1 MVAYKF
7 NHVCL
12 ESWGLNLP
20 PHQVSSAELEDKLAP
35 LYKRLEIP
43 FGTLEKLTA
52 IKTRHFWDKSV
63 MPSQA
68 ATVAA
73 RNAVDGIGFA
83 REHIQALFSCS
94 VTRDYFEPAV
104 AALVHGA
111 LGLDERAV
119 TMDITNAC
127 IGFSNGLLTLAN
139 LIETGVVK
147 AGVVV
152 SAENV
157 ASIIDSSVTH
167 LLSNNE
173 ITRDMMLRILPTFTL
188 GCGSVSIVLC
198 HESIATRGH
207 KLKGAVSRSATQ
219 HSELCVGNADF
230 CAAMPTEGLNPI
242 MQTDSQLII
251 SSAAKLGARIW
262 PDASQAF
269 GWKAADI
276 NRIFCHQVGKQLNA
290 GFFREMGLSN
300 EHEFIVYPRYGNQVS
315 AALPTALVTGI
326 TEKPLNRGDKVLLT
340 AFGSG
345 LNGIFTAI
353 EW

>member
-7 NHVCL
+7 NHVCI
-12 ESWGLNLP
+12 ESWGLNTP
-20 PHQVSSAELEDKLAP
+20 PHQVTSAELEDKLSP
-35 LYKRLEIP
+35 LYQRLEIP

-52 IKTRHFWDKSV
+52 IKTRYFWDKSV
-63 MPSQA
+63 RPSQA

-73 RNAVDGIGFA
+73 RTALDGIGFA

-111 LGLDERAV
+111 LELDERAV
-119 TMDITNAC
+119 TMDISNAC

-152 SAENV
+152 SAETV
-157 ASIIDSSVTH
+157 STIIDSTVTH
-167 LLSNNE
+167 LLKNQD
-173 ITRDMMLRILPTFTL
+173 ITRDMLLRILPTFTL
-188 GCGSVSIVLC
+188 GCGAASMVLC

-219 HSELCVGNADF
+219 HSELCVGNGDF
-230 CAAMPTEGLNPI
+230 CAAMSDSGLTPI

-251 SSAAKLGARIW
+251 SSAAKLGGRIW
-262 PDASQAF
+262 PDASKSF
-269 GWKAADI
+269 GWTADDI
-276 NRIFCHQVGKQLNA
+276 QHIFCHQVGKQINGA
-290 GFFREMGLSN
+290 FYREMGLPQ
-300 EHEFIVYPRYGNQVS
+300 EKEFIVYPRYGNQVS
-315 AALPTALVTGI
+315 AALPTAFVTGI
-326 TEKPLNRGDKVLLT
+326 TEKPLNSGDKVLFT

-353 EW
+353 QW